1 MKLLLLPFAWL
12 YDLLTRLRNK
22 LFTLGFK
29 STLSF
34 HGVFTISVGNL
45 NMGGSGKT
53 PLTEYL
59 IRLLVEKYRVATLS
73 RGYGRSTKGM
83 RFTSEADNA
92 TTIGDEPLQI
102 FKKFGQQ
109 IDVVVSENRAIAIEE
124 LKKKEKP
131 SEVIILD
138 DAFQQRSIKPDLNI
152 LLTRFSD
159 PFFND
164 LIFPAGWLRESRYG
178 AKRAD
183 IIIVTKCPEV
193 LSDYDINHYSRR
205 IRKFSGN
212 KPIFFTQIKYSEPVA
227 FGSQSSISEKIILLT
242 GIAKSAILLEHCKEN
257 FKVLDHMKYA
267 DHHPYTINELQNVVN
282 RCKELNASILTTEKD
297 MIRILKFES
306 HDFIK
311 NNPWFYWPIEFNFY
325 SFKEEF
331 DSLILETVK
340 RKYSI
345 SK

>member
-29 STLSF
+29 NTLSF
-34 HGVFTISVGNL
+34 QDVFTISVGNL

-83 RFTSEADNA
+83 RFATDADNA

-131 SEVIILD
+131 AQVIILD

-183 IIIVTKCPEV
+183 VIIVTKCPEV
-193 LSDYDINHYSRR
+193 LSEATIGHYARR
-205 IRKFSGN
+205 IRKFSGD
-212 KPIFFTQIKYSEPVA
+212 KPIFFSQIKYSQPVA
-227 FGSQSSISEKIILLT
+227 FGSQSSIGEKIILLT
-242 GIAKSAILLEHCKEN
+242 GIAKSAILLDHSKSS
-257 FKVLDHMKYA
+257 FKVMEHIRYA
-267 DHHPYTINELQNVVN
+267 DHHPYTLNEIHSIVN
-282 RCKELNASILTTEKD
+282 RARELNASILTTEKD
-297 MIRILKFES
+297 MIRLLKFES
-306 HDFIK
+306 HDLMK
-311 NNPWFYWPIEFNFY
+311 NNSWFYWPIEFIFY
-325 SFKEEF
+325 SFKEDF
-331 DSLILETVK
+331 DSLVLDTVK

-345 SK
+345 RK